1 MTAFTAGMIY
11 ASDYGAISP
20 GGIQS
25 FIRAM
30 GRSAPAD
37 IGIAYYGIGEPPPD
51 LLRSQD
57 SFHGL
62 MAGPPARVPVNFAFA
77 RELRKQRGRLAMA
90 SVLLLHRAEHQ
101 LAIPKSSRSLL
112 TLHGGTSFAARAG
125 ISPFSVAYPLVEFLA
140 VSRATSVLSVVA
152 DHHSA
157 LSRSAGNI
165 IPITTCYDDAIFR
178 SSPQQPAERLITVSR
193 LVPEK
198 HLHLALDA
206 AKKLAWPITIIG
218 DGPEMSSLVARA
230 KAQSVQATFTGM
242 LSSQQ
247 ISHLYSSQP
256 GVFVM
261 TSQFEGFPVA
271 LLEAAGSG
279 LPVVAINA
287 PGLRQAVARLG
298 GHLARSPAELP
309 ATCKSGL
316 RDGNSL
322 SAGDVST
329 CFGVAAV
336 AADYW
341 FAVRRLESYERD

>member
-1 MTAFTAGMIY
+1 VTAFTAGMIY
-11 ASDYGAISP
+11 ASDYGSISP

-37 IGIAYYGIGEPPPD
+37 IGIAYYGMGEPPAD

-57 SFHGL
+57 SFNGL
-62 MAGPPARVPVNFAFA
+62 MAGPPARGPVNFAFA
-77 RELRKQRGRLAMA
+77 RELHKQRGRLAMA

-112 TLHGGTSFAARAG
+112 TLHGGTNFAARAG
-125 ISPFSVAYPLVEFLA
+125 ISLFSVTYPLVEFLA

-157 LSRSAGNI
+157 LSRAAGAI
-165 IPITTCYDDAIFR
+165 TPITTCYDDAIFKP
-178 SSPQQPAERLITVSR
+178 SPQQPSERLITVSR

-198 HLHLALDA
+198 RLHLALDA
-206 AKKLAWPITIIG
+206 AKTMAWPITIVG
-218 DGPEMSSLVARA
+218 DGPEMSRLVARA
-230 KAQSVQATFTGM
+230 KSQGVQATFTGM
-242 LSSQQ
+242 LSPRQ
-247 ISHLYSSQP
+247 ISHLYSLQP

-261 TSQFEGFPVA
+261 TSQFEGFPVS

-279 LPVVAINA
+279 LPVVAIDA
-287 PGLRQAVARLG
+287 PGLRQAVTRLG
-298 GHLARSPAELP
+298 GHLAKSPSELP
-309 ATCKSGL
+309 AACTSGL
-316 RDGNSL
+316 RYGNSL

-329 CFGVAAV
+329 RFGVAAV
-336 AADYW
+336 AAEYW
-341 FAVRRLESYERD
+341 LTVRRLAS